1 MIEPSL
7 GEILAQALA
16 STSPIDPGPSDED
29 VQFNCAAYLVRDVS
43 PILRI
48 DEREVFD
55 ALSYVPDAM
64 LPMLETPQGWT
75 ALAAHVA
82 ADLGCDLPDYSP
94 TLH

>member
-16 STSPIDPGPSDED
+16 SNGPSEED
-29 VQFNCAAYLVRDVS
+29 LQFNCAAYLTRDLS
-43 PILRI
+43 PILRL

-55 ALSYVPDAM
+55 ALTCVPDSM
-64 LPMLETPQGWT
+64 LHMLETRHGWA